1 MREYDDD
8 LMSYEEEA
16 EDLYDDYN
24 DYDEE
29 YEEDEFFPEEDE
41 GFMEGEE
48 DYDDFIPYEDELY
61 DNFQLTSV
69 GRIDPNDRTITVVVK
84 NTGSADSE
92 AVVFGGNEQA
102 TLADGVVIAVEESS
116 HREVQEESKSNPFK
130 ISGMKMSV
138 SDELQFDHVL
148 NITRKTATGSRTAR
162 VYQPRN
168 ATSPQNFSGKMID
181 DSAFE
186 MDVTGQ
192 DSLRFTIRAGATAVF
207 TFTIRARANVGNILR
222 GGNVAEMSSAP
233 RTTGLPQIDLLRKRR
248 SRRSSGVARRR
259 PARGRVSSSRK
270 RRRPNQSRT
279 RSNQGSGLRR
289 RRR

>member
-1 MREYDDD
+1 MRRDYREA
-8 LMSYEEEA
+8 LAAYEESA
-16 EDLYDDYN
+16 EDRYDN
-24 DYDEE
+24 FSDYDED
-29 YEEDEFFPEEDE
+29 YEEDFHEQGEF
-41 GFMEGEE
+41 EE
-48 DYDDFIPYEDELY
+48 DYIPYEDEIY
-61 DNFQLTSV
+61 SSYQGASV

-84 NTGSADSE
+84 NSGNEDQE

-102 TLADGVVIAVEESS
+102 TLASGVAITVEESS

-168 ATSPQNFSGKMID
+168 ATSPQNFSPKMID
-181 DSAFE
+181 DSSFE

-207 TFTIRARANVGNILR
+207 TFTIRARANMGNILR
-222 GGNVAEMSSAP
+222 GGNVAELSSAP
-233 RTTGLPQIDLLRKRR
+233 RTTGLPQIDLLQKRRYPAQKRVAGHRRPPARKR
-248 SRRSSGVARRR
+248 SRR
-259 PARGRVSSSRK
+259 
-270 RRRPNQSRT
+270 
-279 RSNQGSGLRR
+279 
-289 RRR
+289 